1 MKKPAEL
8 VKVRDRIKLAGEV
21 LHVLTVE
28 VSDIGKQGQK
38 KCRIEASRPNG
49 EKTVIV
55 RPSDYP
61 IELA

>member
-8 VKVRDRIKLAGEV
+8 VKVGDKIKLAGEV

-28 VSDIGKQGQK
+28 ISDIGKQGQK

-61 IELA
+61 VELA